1 MITIL
6 AIYRNLIFV
15 ISNSA
20 TVYLCVCVC
29 VRACARAYIQV
40 STQRVTTLRKLL
52 LLVIFSQPATL
63 V

>member
-20 TVYLCVCVC
+20 TVYLCVCV
-29 VRACARAYIQV
+29 RARARLYTSIYTKGNYIAQITII
-40 STQRVTTLRKLL
+40 SY
-52 LLVIFSQPATL
+52 I
-63 V
+63 